1 MTLSVCLSL
10 QELADFLG
18 AKLEG
23 DPKSK
28 VSGLASLDCAE
39 PGQLSFLTNRTY
51 RRFLPTTKAS
61 AVLLAPEDAAHSP
74 VPVLI
79 AENPRLSLAKVASLF
94 EQANKQHMAQGIHP
108 TAVIGKN
115 SIIPSSV
122 SIGPHCVL
130 GDNVELGENV
140 EIGPG
145 CVIGNHCKLGEKT
158 VLRPNVT
165 LYDKVKIGKE
175 CQIHSGTV
183 IGSDGFGY
191 AYQEGRWVKMPH
203 FAGVTIGDFV
213 EVGANTAI
221 DRGFLEDTRIGN
233 HVIIDNLVD
242 IAHNVVIG
250 DRTAI
255 TGCTAIAGSAMLGED
270 CMVGGGV
277 CIAGHLKIT
286 NNVHIT
292 ATTAINH
299 SINTPGV
306 YSSGVPA
313 KPNHLWRRNAARFQ
327 YLDDMA
333 KRLRLLENKVRS
345 LEGPNSSLSSGSSS
359 SKNLESATVFECS
372 SPESTLEEE

>member
-1 MTLSVCLSL
+1 MSQSVCLSL
-10 QELADFLG
+10 QELADYLG

-23 DPKSK
+23 DPKST
-28 VSGLASLDCAE
+28 VFGLASLDCAK
-39 PGQLSFLTNRTY
+39 PGQLSFLTNRSY
-51 RRFLPTTKAS
+51 KRFLSTTQAS
-61 AVLLAPEDAAHSP
+61 AVLLGKEDAEQSP

-79 AENPRLSLAKVASLF
+79 SENPRLSLAKVASLF
-94 EQANKQHMAQGIHP
+94 EQAMKPKKAIGIHP
-108 TAVIGKN
+108 TAIIGRDCR
-115 SIIPSSV
+115 IPTTV

-130 GDNVELGENV
+130 GDQVELSDHV
-140 EIGPG
+140 EIGSG
-145 CVIGNHCKLGEKT
+145 SVIGNACKLGENT

-165 LYDKVKIGKE
+165 LYDKVTIGKN

-191 AYQEGRWVKMPH
+191 AYQDGRWVRMPH
-203 FAGVTIGDFV
+203 LAGVTIGDSV
-213 EVGANTAI
+213 EIGANTAI
-221 DRGFLEDTRIGN
+221 DRGFLEDTTIGN

-242 IAHNVVIG
+242 IAHNVIVG

-255 TGCTAIAGSAMLGED
+255 TGCSAVAGSAVIGED
-270 CMVGGGV
+270 CLLGGGV
-277 CIAGHLKIT
+277 SIGGHLKIT

-306 YSSGVPA
+306 YSSGIPP

-327 YLDDMA
+327 YLDEMA

-345 LEGPNSSLSSGSSS
+345 MEGSTESLEEHIM
-359 SKNLESATVFECS
+359 ESAT
-372 SPESTLEEE
+372 EEE